1 MTQMKTPKEM
11 SIKEIIVGI
20 VRTVVLKGIAQEKGK
35 EEGVV
40 VETKEVEAEKDV
52 VEVEIDVAEVRAEE
66 VEVRAE
72 EAEVEIEIDE
82 GGQEVN
88 NVIDPDQEKGIG
100 DQGPE
105 TEDLG
110 LDHNLLVE
118 KVEVGIE
125 RVNIIENQRRRA
137 PKLR

>member
-11 SIKEIIVGI
+11 SLKEIIVGI

-40 VETKEVEAEKDV
+40 VETKEAEAEKDV
-52 VEVEIDVAEVRAEE
+52 VEVEIDVA
-66 VEVRAE
+66 EVRAE

>member
-66 VEVRAE
+66 
-72 EAEVEIEIDE
+72 AEVEIEIDE
-82 GGQEVN
+82 EGQEVN

>member
-40 VETKEVEAEKDV
+40 VETKEAEAEKDV
-52 VEVEIDVAEVRAEE
+52 VEVEIDVA
-66 VEVRAE
+66 EVRAE

>member
-40 VETKEVEAEKDV
+40 VETKEAEAEKDV
-52 VEVEIDVAEVRAEE
+52 AEVEIDVA
-66 VEVRAE
+66 EVRAE

-125 RVNIIENQRRRA
+125 
-137 PKLR
+137 

>member
-52 VEVEIDVAEVRAEE
+52 VEVEIDVA
-66 VEVRAE
+66 EVRAE